1 MKVIPISL
9 NVVQKVSQVRLYLSN
24 DLRPKENRNAVL
36 KSIQEAKRRFPGTLP
51 LLDPIKDMKIKDR
64 QFDELV
70 KNIKKFEERMETHPL
85 HTDKQLKNL
94 FEIYEKK
101 HEVSKPK
108 AKLRFHDQ

>member
-36 KSIQEAKRRFPGTLP
+36 KSIQEAKRRFGTLP

-64 QFDELV
+64 QFDDLV

-101 HEVSKPK
+101 HEVSQPT
-108 AKLRFHDQ
+108 AELRFNET